1 MWITSAAD
9 KNTFCYD
16 KTIELFLQEFEL
28 DKKYKGKDFY
38 IWHNRLTGSC
48 EMGRDEFCKIHNI
61 DLTKKYTVKYFLDIT
76 KSAYGG
82 DVIKL
87 IREAY
92 KNEEE

>member
-1 MWITSAAD
+1 
-9 KNTFCYD
+9 
-16 KTIELFLQEFEL
+16 
-28 DKKYKGKDFY
+28 
-38 IWHNRLTGSC
+38 
-48 EMGRDEFCKIHNI
+48 MGRDKFCKSHNI

-82 DVIKL
+82 DVIKS